1 MSPLGNIVR
10 NYVENSTES
19 SLTKFVDDKPG
30 CEVDTSEGR
39 DISQR
44 DLGRLGERVSDYWMK
59 FNKCKVLHLGQHNQ
73 RAQNRPGSVLGEQ
86 QH

>member
-1 MSPLGNIVR
+1 MGLLGNIVR

-44 DLGRLGERVSDYWMK
+44 DLGRLGERVNKNWIK
-59 FNKCKVLHLGQHNQ
+59 FNKCKVLHLGHNQ
-73 RAQNRPGSVLGEQ
+73 T
-86 QH
+86 